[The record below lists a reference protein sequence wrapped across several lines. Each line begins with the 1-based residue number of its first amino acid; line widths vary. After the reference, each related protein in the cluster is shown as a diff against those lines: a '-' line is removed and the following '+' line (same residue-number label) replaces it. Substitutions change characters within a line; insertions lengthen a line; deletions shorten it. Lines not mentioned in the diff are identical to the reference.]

1 MHVYYFKLNFLIM
14 SKGII
19 SSASEKLFDIFY
31 GDCNS
36 IVQSSSPNKYALQKC
51 IENNKI
57 PVIDCSSIIG
67 NVGKTTNGYVFSKCM
82 EERKLGLYKF
92 INDTN
97 RHRGHTYT
105 HGVNTDSVKFNPSGS
120 CMPGGLY
127 FTDGQNVL
135 SFDRYGTKICKV
147 QPLPYSK
154 VYIDNCK
161 FKADVLNV
169 DLENCMSP
177 KDFIKKL
184 NKEQL
189 LSLLENQ
196 NFFGHG
202 QLVLDIVDV
211 KIIDDEVCEKIC
223 SLRTF
228 DFSTSNTE
236 LIEKLLTFLKKI
248 ENKTTLL
255 NLLENQNLFLNGQ
268 LVLDILDVKII
279 DDEVCEKICSLRT
292 FDFST
297 SNTELIEKLRTF
309 VKKMDAVQIMK
320 NAKKNA
326 YFLTVLADDAITEEL
341 CTELIRI
348 GYPLHK
354 IISKEKIE
362 SFSNNFFELFS
373 DKFPYYINVIPKKYL
388 THEMCRR
395 AIRSGVHT
403 SQIPEKFLT
412 KELVELYEELVELH
426 EAYREKASGPWV
438 SY

>member
-1 MHVYYFKLNFLIM
+1 M

-19 SSASEKLFDIFY
+19 SSASDKLFDIFY

-36 IVQSSSPNKYALQKC
+36 IVQSSSPNKDGLQKC
-51 IENNKI
+51 LENNKI
-57 PVIDCSSIIG
+57 PVIDCDSIIG

-97 RHRGHTYT
+97 RHKGHTYT

-120 CMPGGLY
+120 CEPGGLY
-127 FTDGQNVL
+127 FANFQNVL
-135 SFDRYGTKICKV
+135 SFSSHGTKICKV
-147 QPLPYSK
+147 QPLPYSR
-154 VYIDNCK
+154 VYIDDGK

-177 KDFIKKL
+177 EDFIKKL
-184 NKEQL
+184 DKEQ
-189 LSLLENQ
+189 
-196 NFFGHG
+196 
-202 QLVLDIVDV
+202 
-211 KIIDDEVCEKIC
+211 
-223 SLRTF
+223 
-228 DFSTSNTE
+228 
-236 LIEKLLTFLKKI
+236 
-248 ENKTTLL
+248 LL
-255 NLLENQNLFLNGQ
+255 NLLENQNLFCNGQ
-268 LVLDILDVKII
+268 LVLDIVDVKII

-309 VKKMDAVQIMK
+309 VKKMDATQIMK
-320 NAKKNA
+320 NTKRNA

-341 CTELIRI
+341 CTELIRS
-348 GYPLHK
+348 GYPFHN

-373 DKFPYYINVIPKKYL
+373 DKFPHHINVIPKKYL
-388 THEMCRR
+388 THEMCRH
-395 AIRSGVHT
+395 AILSGV
-403 SQIPEKFLT
+403 SMSELPEKFLT
-412 KELVELYEELVELH
+412 RELVELYEKLYEECL
-426 EAYREKASGPWV
+426 EKAIGSCA